1 MRALLAAPLL
11 MLATAGL
18 AATVTW
24 RWVDQDGVHY
34 SDQQHEGAE
43 RIVLGE
49 IQTYTPAPVAQPPGP
64 ARRAAAAPDFKY
76 ESCEISRP
84 TNDEVLFESQSV
96 TVTVATNPS
105 PRAGDRISLV
115 FDGKLIDGQGGQ
127 AQFRI
132 SPIDRGEHS
141 ASVVLH
147 DASGRQMCQSRSVTF
162 YVRQPSLLSPG
173 RPGKH

>member
-1 MRALLAAPLL
+1 MRALLATPLL
-11 MLATAGL
+11 LLATASL

-24 RWVDQDGVHY
+24 RWVDADGVHY

-49 IQTYTPAPVAQPPGP
+49 TQTYTPAPVAQAASP
-64 ARRAAAAPDFKY
+64 RRATAGASESRY
-76 ESCEISRP
+76 ESCEVSRP
-84 TNDEVLFESQSV
+84 ANDETLFESESV
-96 TVTVATNPS
+96 TVAVSVSPA

-132 SPIDRGEHS
+132 SPIDRGEHT
-141 ASVVLH
+141 ASVVVH
-147 DASGRQMCQSRSVTF
+147 DSSGKQVCQGRSITF
-162 YVRQPSLLSPG
+162 YVRQPSLLSPA